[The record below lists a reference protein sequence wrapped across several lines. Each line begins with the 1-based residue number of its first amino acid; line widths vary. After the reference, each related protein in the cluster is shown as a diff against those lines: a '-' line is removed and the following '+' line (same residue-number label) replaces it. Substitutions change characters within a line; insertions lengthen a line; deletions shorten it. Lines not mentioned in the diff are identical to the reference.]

1 MHKNLRSL
9 LTREAVFRLTVMF
22 IGNVI
27 VGLGIAVFR
36 YSRMGNDPFTGVNLA
51 VSARTGI
58 PFQVFQILINLC
70 YFAIQLARG
79 RKLIGPGTI
88 VNAFL
93 LGTFVDFFYWI
104 LSARFGK
111 LTALPVQFVCV
122 LVGMVITSFGL
133 SLYQRSD
140 TGVAPYDSL
149 ALMLD
154 RDLPKVP
161 YFWCRMFTD
170 GLCALVCFLAGGII
184 GPGTLVSA
192 FGFGPVIHFFDRHF
206 SEKLFAKHCPQKTV
220 RKG

>member
-1 MHKNLRSL
+1 MKKVFSRY
-9 LTREAVFRLTVMF
+9 LTAQGRFRLAVMLA
-22 IGNVI
+22 GNLI
-27 VGLGIAVFR
+27 TGLGIAVFR

-51 VSARTGI
+51 VAAKIGI

-70 YFAIQLARG
+70 YFSIQIARG
-79 RKLIGPGTI
+79 RSLIGPGTV

-93 LGTFVDFFYWI
+93 LGTFVDAFYSV
-104 LSARFGK
+104 LTKLFGAVS
-111 LTALPVQFVCV
+111 ALPLQVVCV
-122 LVGMVITSFGL
+122 FIGMIITSFGL
-133 SLYQRSD
+133 SLYQKSD

-170 GLCALVCFLAGGII
+170 GLCALVCWLCGGII
-184 GPGTLVSA
+184 GLGTLVSA

-206 SEKLFAKHCPQKTV
+206 SEKFFAKHCPEEQD
-220 RKG
+220 G